1 LKKLILY
8 SCFLFNCVFTY
19 SQNTE
24 LILNPKWEFRQKGTD
39 TWYLASV
46 PGTVHTD
53 LFANKLIPDPFF
65 SDNEKK
71 VQWIENEDWEYKSEF
86 TCDKKTISQNNIE
99 LKFEG
104 LDTYAKIYLNKK
116 LILETNNMFRSWL
129 VNIKKEVKEGNN
141 TLLIVFESVVKK
153 GKALASKLSYTLPG
167 EEKIFTR
174 KAQYQYGWDWGPR
187 LVTCGIYKPI
197 KLITWNKLKIESIYA
212 HTKEIKDTVAKTDFI
227 FEILCDKEGYYD
239 IRYNISTKGRNRE
252 QSRIKTQLV
261 SLKSGINTVT
271 ISTSIPN
278 PNLWWC
284 NNMGKRRASLYSAA
298 FKIVN
303 DDSLITQESVQ
314 FGIRTI
320 ELVQEKDSV
329 GSSFYFKL
337 NDVPVFMKGANYI
350 PQHSFL
356 PNLNSSNY
364 REIITMA
371 KDVNMNMLR
380 VWGGGVYGDE
390 EFYKDCDR
398 AGILVWQDF
407 MFACAMYPGDK
418 SFIENVKQEA
428 TEQVKKLRNHPCIA
442 LWCGNNEIS
451 EGWYN
456 WGWQKQY
463 NYSKK
468 DSAKIW
474 KDYENLF
481 QKTLPEIVKQNDFQN
496 TYWPSSPSIGW
507 GRKESLLQGDSHYW
521 GVWWGNEPFE
531 LYEKKV
537 GRFMSEYGFQS
548 MPSLSTF
555 KTFCD
560 SVDLNFNSAAV
571 QNHQKHPTGYQTIRN
586 YMERDFFVPKD
597 FEKFIYVSQLVQ
609 AQGMKTAIESHR
621 IAKPYCMGTLFW
633 QLNDCWPVTSWS
645 AIDFQNQPKAFLYHL
660 KDLYANVA
668 VVVKKSGNAYTIHV
682 VNDNYFTFDGR
693 LTLSIKD
700 FSGTEILSKKLDT
713 KIISNSASVYFT
725 LEESEIPNLNPEKMY
740 LSCTLQSNDEK
751 VNAMNLFYFTSPKNL
766 KLSKPNINLN
776 YSQPEGIL
784 TIKSD
789 VLVKNLYMY
798 TEKTDYENNYFDL
811 EPGREYQ
818 IKLKGKVTR
827 IEEIKFMSL
836 NDINH

>member
-1 LKKLILY
+1 MLI
-8 SCFLFNCVFTY
+8 CVFAY
-19 SQNTE
+19 AQNTE
-24 LILNPKWEFRQKGTD
+24 LVLNPKWEFRQKGTD

-53 LFANKLIPDPFF
+53 LLSNKLIPDPFF

-71 VQWIENEDWEYKSEF
+71 VQWVENEDWEYKSEF

-141 TLLIVFESVVKK
+141 TLLIVFESAVKK

-227 FEILCDKEGYYD
+227 FEILCNKEGYYE
-239 IRYNISTKGRNRE
+239 IRYNISSKGRNRE

-261 SLKSGINTVT
+261 SLKAGLNTVT
-271 ISTSIPN
+271 VSTSIPN

-284 NNMGKRRASLYSAA
+284 NNMGNRRASLYSAA

-320 ELVQEKDSV
+320 ELIQDKDSV

-337 NDVPVFMKGANYI
+337 NDVPVFMKGANYV

-364 REIITMA
+364 RDIISMA
-371 KDVNMNMLR
+371 KDANMNMLR
-380 VWGGGVYGDE
+380 VWGGGVYADE

-418 SFIENVKQEA
+418 SFIENVTQEA
-428 TEQVKKLRNHPCIA
+428 IEQVKKLRNHPCIA

-456 WGWQKQY
+456 WGWQKQFK
-463 NYSKK
+463 YSKK

-496 TYWPSSPSIGW
+496 AYWPSSPSIGW
-507 GRKESLLQGDSHYW
+507 GRKESLQQGDSHYW

-548 MPSLSTF
+548 MPPLSTF
-555 KTFCD
+555 KTFSD
-560 SVDLNFNSAAV
+560 SADLNFNTAAV
-571 QNHQKHPTGYQTIRN
+571 KNHQKHPTGYQTITN
-586 YMERDFFVPKD
+586 YMERDYFVPKD
-597 FEKFIYVSQLVQ
+597 FEKYIYVSQLLQ

-645 AIDFQNQPKAFLYHL
+645 AIDFENQPKAFLYHL

-668 VVVKKSGNAYTIHV
+668 VVIKKSGAEYKIHI

-693 LTLSIKD
+693 LTLTIKD
-700 FSGTEILSKKLDT
+700 FSGTEILSKKIDT
-713 KIISNSASVYFT
+713 KIISNSASIYFT
-725 LEESEIPNLNPEKMY
+725 LIESEIPNFNPEKIY
-740 LSCTLQSNDEK
+740 LSCSLKSNDEK
-751 VNAMNLFYFTSPKNL
+751 IKIENLFYFTSPKNL
-766 KLSKPNINLN
+766 KLTTPKINLN
-776 YSQPEGIL
+776 YFSDQGIL
-784 TIKSD
+784 KIQSD
-789 VLVKNLYMY
+789 VLVKNFYMY

-818 IKLKGKVTR
+818 IKLKGKVTQV
-827 IEEIKFMSL
+827 EEIKFMSL